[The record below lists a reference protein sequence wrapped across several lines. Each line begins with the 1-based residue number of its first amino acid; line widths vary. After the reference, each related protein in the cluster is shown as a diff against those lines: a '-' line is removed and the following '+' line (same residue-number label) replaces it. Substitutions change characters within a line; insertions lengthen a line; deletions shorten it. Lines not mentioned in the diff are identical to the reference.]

1 MYRLGAPRPADHD
14 TESKHDMQ
22 DDIARDRRLA
32 ALEAILMALACMA
45 TVSAGVAGV
54 LTSAEAG
61 IRDNY
66 QHYLS
71 GLALAAAQQV
81 DAGLH
86 ASIHDARQIDG
97 PEYVAAVTP
106 LRRFRD
112 AIPDVRFVYT
122 VVRDGADVR
131 FVLDAAEPG
140 DLDGDGVEDRS
151 GVWELYE
158 DADAAMHVALGR
170 HGVAG
175 VPQSTDQ
182 PYSDRWGTF
191 MSGYAPFFDASGR
204 EAGVVGVDVE
214 ADVYVAR
221 LASARRQA
229 LLGLLPAIG
238 LILALSFAFYRIRL
252 RGLVSNRAVIVAG
265 QEAQLAAGVLAQERQ
280 RLRNVI
286 DGTGAGTWDWNIV
299 TGEVVINDR
308 WASMI
313 GYGLDELGPVTVDVW
328 KSLLHPD
335 DFGPTVQNLEATL
348 ARKASAYEFD
358 FRMHHR
364 DGHWVWISAR
374 GNVIERA
381 ADGTPLR
388 MAGTH
393 QDITARKEVDAA
405 LKDSE
410 RRFRGLFELSP
421 VGIALSDYRTGQFLE
436 ANDALLAP
444 TGYTREEFLTLS
456 SREIAT
462 NPYVMQEHPLF
473 ELPAGKHRYGPYETE
488 HRRKDGTRYPV
499 LVSGLR
505 MSDGQGR
512 ELVWS
517 IVQDISGR
525 KEMESEL
532 KAAAQR
538 DKLTGLANRSLFM
551 EGLQRAI
558 ERVRRHPE
566 ESFAVLFL
574 DFDHFKRLNDTLGHA
589 AGDELL
595 TQIAWRLRGAL
606 RASDTLGEHADGNLV
621 ARFGGDE
628 FVILLNDI
636 RQGADVARVSERLLA
651 TLAPAYSIDGREVHS
666 TASIGIVTSDQ
677 CTESAEAVIRNAD
690 VAMYEAKRSGRG
702 CSVIFNEGMHTR
714 LTRQVAIESG
724 LRKALAAGQMFVMYQ
739 PIVDLRTGRM
749 ISAEA
754 LLRWEHPQ
762 LGLVSPAEFIP
773 IAEESGV
780 IVPIGDWVLQE
791 ACRQLVEWQRDPL
804 GRAPETVSVNISR
817 VQLGLGAKLLDR
829 IRGILAATGLRPEC
843 LQLEVTEREVMR
855 DPRAT
860 RTLLRDLRE
869 VGVRLAMDDFGTG
882 TSSLACLR
890 EYPFDVIKIDRAFVG
905 DLADSRNVLA
915 VIHATIAL
923 VDNLGMSSVAEG
935 VEEASQAAILES
947 LGCHYAQGYF
957 FSPPVTADLVLGVRS
972 PTDDRRRAAG

>member
-1 MYRLGAPRPADHD
+1 MTEPTAQRIAELTASDHF
-14 TESKHDMQ
+14 
-22 DDIARDRRLA
+22 ARDRRHA
-32 ALEAILMALACMA
+32 AVEAILMALACMA

-54 LTSAEAG
+54 LTSSEAG
-61 IRDNY
+61 IRSNY
-66 QHYLS
+66 RHYLT

-81 DAGLH
+81 DSSLH
-86 ASIHDARQIDG
+86 ARIRDPRQIDG
-97 PEYVAAVTP
+97 PEYLAAVQP

-122 VVRDGADVR
+122 VVRDGERVR

-140 DLDGDGVEDRS
+140 DADGDGVEDRS
-151 GVWELYE
+151 GVWEPYD
-158 DADAAMHVALGR
+158 DADAAMYTALGN
-170 HGVAG
+170 GGAAG
-175 VPQSTDQ
+175 VSASTEQ
-182 PYSDRWGTF
+182 PYRDRWGTF
-191 MSGYAPFFDASGR
+191 MSGYAPFFDIAGT
-204 EAGVVGVDVE
+204 EAGVVGVDVD

-238 LILALSFAFYRIRL
+238 LIIALSFAFYRIRL
-252 RGLVSNRAVIVAG
+252 RGLASNRAIAVAG
-265 QEAQLAAGVLAQERQ
+265 QEAQLAAGVLSLERQ

-286 DGTGAGTWDWNIV
+286 DGTGAGTWDWNIL
-299 TGEVVINDR
+299 TGDVLINDR

-313 GYGLDELGPVTVDVW
+313 GYRQEELEPVTVDVW

-335 DFGPTVQNLEATL
+335 DLGPATENLEATL

-358 FRMHHR
+358 FRMRHR

-381 ADGTPLR
+381 ADGTSLR

-393 QDITARKEVDAA
+393 QDITVRKEIDAA

-456 SREIAT
+456 SREIAV

-473 ELPAGKHRYGPYETE
+473 ELPSESHRYGPYETE
-488 HRRKDGTRYPV
+488 HRRRDGTRYPV

-505 MSDGQGR
+505 MTDGHGR

-517 IVQDISGR
+517 IVQDISGH
-525 KEMESEL
+525 KAMESEL

-538 DKLTGLANRSLFM
+538 DKLTGLANRALFM
-551 EGLQRAI
+551 DRLQRTI
-558 ERVRRHPE
+558 ERVRQHPDE
-566 ESFAVLFL
+566 RFAVLFL

-606 RASDTLGEHADGNLV
+606 RASDMLGEDANGNLV

-636 RQGADVARVSERLLA
+636 RQGADVAKVSERLLA
-651 TLAPAYSIDGREVHS
+651 TLAPAYSIAGREVHS

-690 VAMYEAKRSGRG
+690 VAMYEAKRGGRA
-702 CSVIFNEGMHTR
+702 CSVVFNEGMHTR

-724 LRKALAAGQMFVMYQ
+724 LRKALAERQMFLVYQ

-762 LGLVSPAEFIP
+762 LGLIPPAEFIP
-773 IAEESGV
+773 IAEESGL
-780 IVPIGDWVLQE
+780 IVPIGEWVLQE
-791 ACRQLVEWQRDPL
+791 ACRRLVEWQRDPC
-804 GRAPETVSVNISR
+804 GRAPATVSVNISR
-817 VQLGLGAKLLDR
+817 VQLALGSKLLAKVR
-829 IRGILAATGLRPEC
+829 EILDDTGLRPEC

-860 RTLLRDLRE
+860 RSLLRDLRE
-869 VGVRLAMDDFGTG
+869 IGVRLAMDDFGTG

-957 FSPPVTADLVLGVRS
+957 FSKPVAADAFLDAFSSDNDNL
-972 PTDDRRRAAG
+972 RAAAG

>member
-1 MYRLGAPRPADHD
+1 M
-14 TESKHDMQ
+14 TEPTAQRSVELKASEQ
-22 DDIARDRRLA
+22 FARDRRHA
-32 ALEAILMALACMA
+32 ALEAIVMAIACMA

-54 LTSAEAG
+54 LTSSEAG
-61 IRDNY
+61 IRENY
-66 QHYLS
+66 RHYLT
-71 GLALAAAQQV
+71 GLALAAAQQI
-81 DAGLH
+81 DAARH
-86 ASIHDARQIDG
+86 ARIREPAQIDG
-97 PEYVAAVTP
+97 ADYVAAVRP

-112 AIPDVRFVYT
+112 AIPNVRFVYT
-122 VVRDGADVR
+122 VVRDGSHVR

-140 DLDGDGVEDRS
+140 DLDGDGIEDRS
-151 GVWELYE
+151 GVWESY
-158 DADAAMHVALGR
+158 DDGDAAMYAALGTR
-170 HGVAG
+170 GTVGMPA
-175 VPQSTDQ
+175 STAQ

-191 MSGYAPFFDASGR
+191 MSGYAPFFDASGA
-204 EAGVVGVDVE
+204 EAGVVGVDVS
-214 ADVYVAR
+214 ADVYVER
-221 LASARRQA
+221 LARARRHA
-229 LLGLLPAIG
+229 LLGLVPAIG
-238 LILALSFAFYRIRL
+238 LIVALAFVFYRIRL
-252 RGLVSNRAVIVAG
+252 RGLASNRAIAAAG
-265 QEAQLAAGVLAQERQ
+265 EEAQLAADVLAIERQ

-286 DGTGAGTWDWNIV
+286 EGTGAGTWDWNIV
-299 TGEVVINDR
+299 TGDVRINDR

-313 GYGLDELGPVTVDVW
+313 GYRQEELEPVTVDVW

-335 DFGPTVQNLEATL
+335 DAAPATENLEATL

-358 FRMHHR
+358 FRMRHR

-381 ADGTPLR
+381 PDGTSLR

-393 QDITARKEVDAA
+393 QDITARKEIDAA

-456 SREIAT
+456 SRDIAT

-473 ELPAGKHRYGPYETE
+473 ELPSESHRYGPYETE
-488 HRRKDGTRYPV
+488 HRRRDGTRYPV

-505 MSDGQGR
+505 TTDGQGR

-525 KEMESEL
+525 KAMESEL

-538 DKLTGLANRSLFM
+538 DKLTGLANRALFM

-558 ERVRRHPE
+558 ERVRARPGE
-566 ESFAVLFL
+566 RFAVLFL

-606 RASDTLGEHADGNLV
+606 RASDTLGEDVDGNLV

-628 FVILLNDI
+628 FVVLLNDI
-636 RQGADVARVSERLLA
+636 KQGADVAKVSERLLA
-651 TLAPAYSIDGREVHS
+651 SLAPAYSISGREVHS

-690 VAMYEAKRSGRG
+690 VAMYEAKRSGRA
-702 CSVIFNEGMHTR
+702 CSVVFNEGMHTR
-714 LTRQVAIESG
+714 LTRQVAVENG
-724 LRKALAAGQMFVMYQ
+724 LRKALAEGQMFLVYQ
-739 PIVDLRTGRM
+739 PIVDLKTGRM

-754 LLRWEHPQ
+754 LLRWQHPQ
-762 LGLVSPAEFIP
+762 LGLIPPAEFIP
-773 IAEESGV
+773 IAEESGL
-780 IVPIGDWVLQE
+780 IVPIGEWVLQE
-791 ACRQLVEWQRDPL
+791 SCRTLVEWQRDPR

-817 VQLGLGAKLLDR
+817 VQLGLGSKLLAR
-829 IRGILAATGLRPEC
+829 IREILAETGLRPEC

-860 RTLLRDLRE
+860 RSLLRDLRE
-869 VGVRLAMDDFGTG
+869 IGVRLAMDDFGTG

-905 DLADSRNVLA
+905 DLAGSRNVLA

-923 VDNLGMSSVAEG
+923 VDNLGMASIAEG
-935 VEEASQAAILES
+935 VEEASQTAILES

-957 FSPPVTADLVLGVRS
+957 FSKPVKADALLDALSSG
-972 PTDDRRRAAG
+972 DDHLRAAAG